1 MKKILFT
8 LATFA
13 ITAWAVAQKTEG
25 VVKAEDLV
33 SFKEKKHDFGKI
45 KQGTPVTYD
54 FTFQNISNKPVVI
67 ENAWASCGCTTPTKP
82 EQPVA
87 KGKSNV
93 IKAGFNAAAA
103 GPFDKT
109 VYVKVQGI
117 DIPLELRITGDVLN
131 AESYGKYE
139 SEQKKNK
146 GGSK

>member
-1 MKKILFT
+1 MKKLLFT
-8 LATFA
+8 VAAFA
-13 ITAWAVAQKTEG
+13 ITSWAVAQKTEG
-25 VVKAEDLV
+25 KPKAEDLI

-45 KQGTPVTYD
+45 KQGVPVTYD
-54 FTFQNISNKPVVI
+54 FAFQNTSDKPVVI

-103 GPFDKT
+103 GKFDIT

-117 DIPLELRITGDVLN
+117 DIPLELHITGVVLD
-131 AESYGKYE
+131 AEEYA
-139 SEQKKNK
+139 
-146 GGSK
+146 

>member
-1 MKKILFT
+1 MKKLLFT
-8 LATFA
+8 MAAFA
-13 ITAWAVAQKTEG
+13 ITSWAVAQKTEG
-25 VVKAEDLV
+25 KQKAEDLI

-45 KQGTPVTYD
+45 KQGSPVTYD
-54 FTFQNISNKPVVI
+54 FAFQNTSDKPVVI

-117 DIPLELRITGDVLN
+117 DIPLELRITGNVLN
-131 AESYGKYE
+131 AEAYAKYE
-139 SEQKKNK
+139 SENKKNK
-146 GGSK
+146 GGK